1 LKSGL
6 LSQHS
11 ALACFNNP
19 QWPDLNFA
27 GAYSENE
34 NVPRFSGVPLTEHQP
49 KKLSSKVN
57 ILGGHFGVVAAPH
70 PSGTGI
76 PMEYKGVEYSVVQL
90 TDDTGWR
97 WEVRFGDGK
106 NKSGVTP
113 VSRAFAIKLAEYE
126 IDRTLKDRK

>member
-1 LKSGL
+1 VSRQQNTK
-6 LSQHS
+6 
-11 ALACFNNP
+11 P
-19 QWPDLNFA
+19 
-27 GAYSENE
+27 E
-34 NVPRFSGVPLTEHQP
+34 
-49 KKLSSKVN
+49 KLSSKVN

-97 WEVRFGDGK
+97 WEVRSSDGK